1 METKIIISGF
11 GGQGVLS
18 LGKMICLVADKAGK
32 YVSFFPSYGGEQ
44 RGGTCRCTVVLSE
57 KPIGSPIVTAANY
70 VMIMNLPSYVK
81 YKDSV
86 LPGGLLMVNSS
97 QVKEAETDGKSI
109 CIEVDRI
116 ADEAGNRIAANM
128 VMLGAF
134 TRKTGFAPVETVEE
148 IIAESLSAKPEYLES
163 NLAAF
168 RLGLESL

>member
-1 METKIIISGF
+1 MEMKIIISGF

-18 LGKMICLVADKAGK
+18 LGKMICLAADKIGRN
-32 YVSFFPSYGGEQ
+32 VSFFPSYGGEQ
-44 RGGTCRCTVVLSE
+44 RGGTCRCTVVISD
-57 KPIGSPIVTAANY
+57 KQIGSPIVTNADY

-86 LPGGLLMVNSS
+86 IPGGLLFVNSS

-109 CIEVDRI
+109 CIEVDKI

-128 VMLGAF
+128 VMFGAF

-148 IIAESLSAKPEYLES
+148 VITESLSAKPQYLES

-168 RLGLESL
+168 RLGLESI